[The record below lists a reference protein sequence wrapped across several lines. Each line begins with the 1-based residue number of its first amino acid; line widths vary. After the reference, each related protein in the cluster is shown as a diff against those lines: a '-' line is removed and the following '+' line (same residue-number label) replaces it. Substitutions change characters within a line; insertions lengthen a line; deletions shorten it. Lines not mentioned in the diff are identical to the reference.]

1 MKKSKSMTTDSNLYS
16 GDDEGF
22 ESSAEKVDYKF
33 YLGDHDDG
41 KVMITGNQSDPTELK
56 TDNDEEE
63 SDSSRMT
70 VRSVT
75 ITTSQ
80 SQTLFRSRR
89 SRSCWPTAPTSGW
102 RSPSSV
108 AGS

>member
-63 SDSSRMT
+63 SRGKCAGINKGDE
-70 VRSVT
+70 
-75 ITTSQ
+75 
-80 SQTLFRSRR
+80 RR
-89 SRSCWPTAPTSGW
+89 DREAAAPFISKQL
-102 RSPSSV
+102 PSSPCCCSV
-108 AGS
+108 EYTQSCSLL